1 MKFDNNL
8 GNKEIFAKNLQ
19 RYMSENNVDRREL
32 SEKVNIPYSTLSDW
46 INAKKYPRIDNIEIL
61 ANYFN
66 IDKSD
71 LIEPSFMKPH
81 KVKLSEKKIELL
93 KEHAKYREIAKNAE
107 KYLAEHPIREELNP
121 IIKFSIRKNFNK
133 TAVPL
138 IGTIAA
144 GTPILAE
151 QNIERYFDID
161 TSIDCDFCLRI
172 QGDSMIDVGIH
183 NDDIVF
189 IRQQPTLEI
198 GEIGAIQIGEEATLK
213 RFYKTNDSIIL
224 QPANA
229 DYLPQIYTSDSDI
242 RILGKLVATL
252 HIDK

>member
-19 RYMSENNVDRREL
+19 RYMSEKNIDRREL
-32 SEKVNIPYSTLSDW
+32 SEKVDIPYSTLSDW

-61 ANYFN
+61 ANYLK

-71 LIEPSFMKPH
+71 LIEPPKVKIREDMKPF
-81 KVKLSEKKIELL
+81 L
-93 KEHAKYREIAKNAE
+93 KHALRQM
-107 KYLAEHPIREELNP
+107 
-121 IIKFSIRKNFNK
+121 SNK

-161 TSIDCDFCLRI
+161 TSIHCDFCLRI
-172 QGDSMIDVGIH
+172 DGNSMIEADIH
-183 NDDIVF
+183 NNDIVF

-198 GEIGAIQIGEEATLK
+198 GEIGAFLIGEKATLK
-213 RFYKTNDSIIL
+213 RFYRTEDSIVL
-224 QPANA
+224 QPANSEH
-229 DYLPQIYTSDSDI
+229 LPQVYGSDSEI
-242 RILGKLVATL
+242 KVLGKLVATL
-252 HIDK
+252 HINE

>member
-19 RYMSENNVDRREL
+19 RYMSENNIDRREL

-61 ANYFN
+61 ANYLN
-66 IDKSD
+66 VDKSD
-71 LIEPSFMKPH
+71 LIEPPKVKIREDMKPLI
-81 KVKLSEKKIELL
+81 K
-93 KEHAKYREIAKNAE
+93 HALRQM
-107 KYLAEHPIREELNP
+107 
-121 IIKFSIRKNFNK
+121 SNK

-161 TSIDCDFCLRI
+161 TSIHCDFCLRI
-172 QGDSMIDVGIH
+172 DGNSMIDADIH
-183 NDDIVF
+183 NNDIVF

-198 GEIGAIQIGEEATLK
+198 GEIGAFLIDEEATLK
-213 RFYKTNDSIIL
+213 RFYRTEDSIVL

-229 DYLPQIYTSDSDI
+229 EYPPLIYGSDSEI
-242 RILGKLVATL
+242 KLLGKLVATL
-252 HIDK
+252 HFNE

>member
-19 RYMSENNVDRREL
+19 RYMSEKNIDRREL
-32 SEKVNIPYSTLSDW
+32 SNKVNIPYSTLSDW

-81 KVKLSEKKIELL
+81 KVKLSEKEIKLL
-93 KEHAKYREIAKNAE
+93 KEREKNKEIAKNCG
-107 KYLAEHPIREELNP
+107 KYLSEHSIRKELKP
-121 IIKFSIRKNFNK
+121 IIKFAARKNLNK

-144 GTPILAE
+144 GIPILAE

-172 QGDSMIDVGIH
+172 EGNSMIEADIH
-183 NDDIVF
+183 NNDIVF

-198 GEIGAIQIGEEATLK
+198 GEIGAFLIGEEATLK
-213 RFYKTNDSIIL
+213 RFYRTEDSIVL

-229 DYLPQIYTSDSDI
+229 EYPPQIYGLNSEI
-242 RILGKLVATL
+242 KLLGKLVATL
-252 HIDK
+252 HFND

>member
-19 RYMSENNVDRREL
+19 RYMSEKNIDRREL

-61 ANYFN
+61 ANYLK

-71 LIEPSFMKPH
+71 LIEPP
-81 KVKLSEKKIELL
+81 KI
-93 KEHAKYREIAKNAE
+93 K
-107 KYLAEHPIREELNP
+107 IREDVKPL
-121 IIKFSIRKNFNK
+121 IKHTLRQISNK

-161 TSIDCDFCLRI
+161 TSIHCDFCLKI
-172 QGDSMIDVGIH
+172 EGNSMIEADIH
-183 NDDIVF
+183 NNDIVF

-198 GEIGAIQIGEEATLK
+198 GEIGAFLIGEEATLK
-213 RFYKTNDSIIL
+213 RFYRTEDSIIL
-224 QPANA
+224 QPANVEHP
-229 DYLPQIYTSDSDI
+229 PQVYGSDSEI
-242 RILGKLVATL
+242 KILGKLVATL
-252 HIDK
+252 HINN

>member
-19 RYMSENNVDRREL
+19 RYMSENNIDRREL

-81 KVKLSEKKIELL
+81 KVKLSEKEIELL

-107 KYLAEHPIREELNP
+107 KYLAEHPIREDMKPL
-121 IIKFSIRKNFNK
+121 IKHALRQMSNK

-161 TSIDCDFCLRI
+161 TSINCDFCLRI
-172 QGDSMIDVGIH
+172 DGNSMIEADIH
-183 NDDIVF
+183 NNDIVF
-189 IRQQPTLEI
+189 IRQQPILEI
-198 GEIGAIQIGEEATLK
+198 GEIGAFLIGEEATLK
-213 RFYKTNDSIIL
+213 RFYRTEDSIVL
-224 QPANA
+224 QPANVEHS
-229 DYLPQIYTSDSDI
+229 PQVYGSDSEI
-242 RILGKLVATL
+242 KILGKLVATL
-252 HIDK
+252 HINE